1 LFSPFYKNLRILCC
15 FEWKMKKNRW
25 YLDRLQKHVTE
36 NGEAYLFLPPF
47 LRKDDILS
55 NNSFRITMIEIG
67 TLLEN
72 GFVMEEL
79 TCDNTTLITDLIEKG
94 ESPFNY
100 PELMRIYEIKCGKDK
115 AKSCKN
121 PIAGLSHST
130 AGGLQLR
137 EKSLDL
143 HLQTQLSS
151 KYNSTACELLAPS
164 TKTGYKLDDSDSK
177 RGCQALSWL
186 IENELYVH
194 DNKIIKSKEEL
205 KEKLEIQLRGEE
217 EEDLY
222 NPALDETMP
231 LNLTTTPDTLT
242 QSIINYQLS

>member
-1 LFSPFYKNLRILCC
+1 
-15 FEWKMKKNRW
+15 MKKNRW
-25 YLDRLQKHVTE
+25 YLDRLQEHVTN
-36 NGEAYLFLPPF
+36 NGKAYLFLPPF
-47 LRKDDILS
+47 LSQKDILS
-55 NNSFRITMIEIG
+55 NKSFRITMIEIG

-79 TCDNTTLITDLIEKG
+79 TGDNTALIDPLIEKG

-100 PELMRIYEIKCGKDK
+100 PELMRIYEIKCGG
-115 AKSCKN
+115 AKPCKN
-121 PIAGLSHST
+121 PIAGLSHFP

-137 EKSLDL
+137 ETSPGVSVI
-143 HLQTQLSS
+143 QTQLKS

-186 IENELYVH
+186 IENGLYAH
-194 DNKIIKSKEEL
+194 DHKIIVSEAEL
-205 KEKLEIQLRGEE
+205 TKKLEIKLRGAEG
-217 EEDLY
+217 EDAY

-231 LNLTTTPDTLT
+231 LDLTTTPDTLN
-242 QSIINYQLS
+242 QKIIKYQLS